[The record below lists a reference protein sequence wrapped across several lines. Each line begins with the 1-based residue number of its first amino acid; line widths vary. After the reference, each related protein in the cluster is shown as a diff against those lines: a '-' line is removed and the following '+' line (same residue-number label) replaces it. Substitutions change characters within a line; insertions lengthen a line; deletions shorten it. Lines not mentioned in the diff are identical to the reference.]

1 VTIARAHACAITL
14 ALLASAGQLA
24 AQAGTAVVAEA
35 ALQRN
40 TALVRDLLK
49 QGADVN
55 AAQGDGMTALHWA
68 ASLGDLELT
77 EMLLVA
83 GANVRAATRINGYTP
98 LFVASRSGNAAIV
111 AALLRA
117 GADAR
122 AVSVTGSTPLM
133 LAAGSGSVEAVRL
146 LLDAGSDIDARESA
160 RGQTALIFAAAANR
174 VDVITELARRG
185 ADVKVTTRVVDLFDL
200 TREEAPRAGG
210 GTAAGGPRPPAAA
223 ATPARAQVPG
233 IDRAYVYTELIG
245 YLGGMTPLMFAAR
258 EGYIEAAKA
267 LIEAGADVNQARE
280 GDRTTP
286 LLMAAINGHFD
297 IGKYLLERGADPNL
311 AAENGATALYAVLNC
326 VYAQKSNYPQPRAF
340 AQQQQTYLEFMTV
353 LLDKG
358 ANPNARLRKKVWYS
372 GYNSDLS
379 GVDETGATPFWRA
392 AYASDVPA
400 MKLLVSRGADPNLP
414 TVKPAG
420 RPQFGDSNREVKDVS
435 GLAPIP
441 VGGPSVTPLMAATG
455 VGYAEGFAA
464 NSHII
469 HPAGWMP
476 AVKYLVEQLGADVN
490 ARDHDGNTALHN
502 AAARGDIEMIL
513 YLVSK
518 GADVKALNREGQ
530 TTADMANGPVQRTQ
544 PYPEAVELL
553 VKLGAKN
560 NDKCVSC

>member
-1 VTIARAHACAITL
+1 MRKTVG
-14 ALLASAGQLA
+14 AG
-24 AQAGTAVVAEA
+24 AVVMVVLSLSTGIGAQTSRA
-35 ALQRN
+35 AVADAVMQRN
-40 TALVRDLLK
+40 TTAVRELLK
-49 QGADVN
+49 QGVDVN

-98 LFVASRSGNAAIV
+98 LFVASRSGNATIV
-111 AALLRA
+111 AALLKA
-117 GADAR
+117 GADAK
-122 AVSVTGSTPLM
+122 ATSMTGSTTLM

-146 LLDAGSDIDARESA
+146 LLDAGAEVNGREAA
-160 RGQTALIFAAAANR
+160 RGQTALIFAAANNR

-185 ADVKVTTRVVDLFDL
+185 ADVRVTTKVVDLFDL
-200 TREEAPRAGG
+200 TREEAPRPG
-210 GTAAGGPRPPAAA
+210 GTASGGARPAAA
-223 ATPARAQVPG
+223 AAPSARPQVPG
-233 IDRAYVYTELIG
+233 LDRGYNYTELIG
-245 YLGGMTPLMFAAR
+245 YLGGMTPLLFTAR
-258 EGYIEAAKA
+258 EGYIEAARA
-267 LIEAGADVNQARE
+267 LIDAGADVNQPRD
-280 GDRTTP
+280 GDQTTP
-286 LLMAAINGHFD
+286 LLMAAINGQFD
-297 IGKYLLERGADPNL
+297 LGKYFLERGADPNL
-311 AAENGATALYAVLNC
+311 AAENGATPLYAVLNC

-340 AQQQQTYLEFMTV
+340 TQQWQTYLEFMGA

-358 ANPNARLRKKVWYS
+358 ANPNARLKKKVWYS

-379 GVDETGATPFWRA
+379 GVDESGATPFWRA

-400 MKLLVSRGADPNLP
+400 MKLLVSRGADANLP
-414 TVKPAG
+414 TIKPAG

-435 GLAPIP
+435 GLAPVP

-476 AVKYLVEQLGADVN
+476 AVKYLVEELGADVN

-560 NDKCVSC
+560 NNKCVSC